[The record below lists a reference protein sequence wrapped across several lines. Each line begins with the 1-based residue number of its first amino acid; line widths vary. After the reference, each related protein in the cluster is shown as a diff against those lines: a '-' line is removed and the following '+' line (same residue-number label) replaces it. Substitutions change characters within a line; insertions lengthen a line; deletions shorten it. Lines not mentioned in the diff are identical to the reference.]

1 MSNNI
6 RQRTYIDYGAYFEC
20 VLQKDHHI
28 RDEVFE
34 VTIPALFPLMDN
46 QYEGGENV
54 INSGGRQEQFE
65 RGQSVGDMTWET
77 TIHAKNHTDYA
88 FQFKGDVF
96 KDRYSEVDGITEDSE
111 DPSPDGAPDDI
122 IAHTHDIKKAM
133 SILNFYF
140 ENLNNVKVPKGSL
153 AYVFFINGTYD
164 VNNFAVVRIE
174 GAVPLKKDDVIR
186 YVK

>member
-28 RDEVFE
+28 RDEIFE

-77 TIHAKNHTDYA
+77 TIYAKNHTDYA

-122 IAHTHDIKKAM
+122 IDHDHDIKKAM

-153 AYVFFINGTYD
+153 AYGFFINGTYD
-164 VNNFAVVRIE
+164 VNNFVIVRIE

>member
-1 MSNNI
+1 MDINNMPSMNFSS
-6 RQRTYIDYGAYFEC
+6 YFEC
-20 VLQKDHHI
+20 VLQEDHHI

-77 TIHAKNHTDYA
+77 TIYAKNHTDYA

-153 AYVFFINGTYD
+153 AYGFFINGTYD
-164 VNNFAVVRIE
+164 VNNFVVVRIE